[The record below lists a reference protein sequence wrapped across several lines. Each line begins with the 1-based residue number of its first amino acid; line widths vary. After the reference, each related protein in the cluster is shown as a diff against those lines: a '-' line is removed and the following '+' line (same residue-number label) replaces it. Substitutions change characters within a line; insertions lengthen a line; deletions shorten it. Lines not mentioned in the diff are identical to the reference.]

1 MSDITAE
8 EGVYAALAFVVG
20 VGAGSQLAWFVQS
33 AVGVNITRNTSM
45 EIGYRYLYF
54 SYVGSQLSLKSDLLG
69 VYSGVIFRF

>member
-1 MSDITAE
+1 VSDITAE

-20 VGAGSQLAWFVQS
+20 AGSQLAWFVQS
-33 AVGVNITRNTSM
+33 AVGVNVTRNTSM

-54 SYVGSQLSLKSDLLG
+54 NYVGSQLSLESNLPG

>member
-20 VGAGSQLAWFVQS
+20 AGSQLAWFVQS
-33 AVGVNITRNTSM
+33 ALGFNITRNTSF

-54 SYVGSQLSLKSDLLG
+54 NYVGSQLSLESNLPG

>member
-1 MSDITAE
+1 VSDITAE

-20 VGAGSQLAWFVQS
+20 AGSQLAWFVQS
-33 AVGVNITRNTSM
+33 AVVVNITRNTSM

>member
-1 MSDITAE
+1 VSDITAE
-8 EGVYAALAFVVG
+8 EGVYAALAFVVV

-54 SYVGSQLSLKSDLLG
+54 NYVGSQLSLESDLPG

>member
-1 MSDITAE
+1 M
-8 EGVYAALAFVVG
+8 YAALAFVVVVVVG
-20 VGAGSQLAWFVQS
+20 VGVVVGAGSQLAWFVQS